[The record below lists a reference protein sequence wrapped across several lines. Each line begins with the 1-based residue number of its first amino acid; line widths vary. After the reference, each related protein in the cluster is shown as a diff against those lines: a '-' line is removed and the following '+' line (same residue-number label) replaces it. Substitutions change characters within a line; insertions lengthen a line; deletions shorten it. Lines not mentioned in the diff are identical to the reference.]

1 MSFGDFMGL
10 GAVIVGLIAGL
21 GILADVYK
29 RRLSFLER
37 KLEIT
42 AGQAAEKAAQYAT
55 QNSELENRVRVLE
68 RIITDSGSGRDI
80 AFQIEA
86 LRDMGRVSEVTTQ

>member
-10 GAVIVGLIAGL
+10 GAVVIGLIASL
-21 GILADVYK
+21 GILADAYK

-37 KLEIT
+37 KLTIT

-68 RIITDSGSGRDI
+68 RIITDGGNARDI

-86 LRDMGRVSEVTTQ
+86 LRDTGRKSEVTTQ